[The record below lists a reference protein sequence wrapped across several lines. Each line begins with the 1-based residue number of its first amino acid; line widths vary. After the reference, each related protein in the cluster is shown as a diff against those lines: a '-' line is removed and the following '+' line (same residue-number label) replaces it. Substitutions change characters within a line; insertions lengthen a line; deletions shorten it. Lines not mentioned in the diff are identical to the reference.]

1 MAFGDLFLMIVISYC
16 SNRLCRTSNIFFFWL
31 FPLLIFLF
39 SCFIHP
45 KIYMNMKT
53 KNERRRF
60 HLFKKPLLFGLLMGI
75 VFFTAC
81 QKEEAD
87 DPEASLP
94 ETPQTVLIEKYFLGD
109 KVMVQK
115 EDDGTYSIAGSDA
128 RLFEEQLTDSPEAF
142 DPNPRP
148 DAGEAALAIGAGVRK
163 WTNNTV
169 VYRTSGLSSSVR
181 SELQKSMNEWTSK
194 TNVRFVERTNES
206 NYVTI
211 SSSGSNSNSGVATLG
226 MNGSRGFIRLGTRA
240 TAVVII
246 HELGH
251 TLGYIHEQN
260 RRDRDNHI
268 IINYENIQNG
278 ARDQFYKSNNAALL
292 TSQFD
297 INSTMMYGSYTFS
310 KNGRPTITDINGNLL
325 PRRQARI
332 SNLDIA
338 GTNAAYPGDGVGG
351 PGPDPDSCTGVEEWS
366 PFKRYTVGDRV
377 TYRGRL
383 YERDF
388 SRWIYIKRCS

>member
-1 MAFGDLFLMIVISYC
+1 MKTRNEKRRNYLFK
-16 SNRLCRTSNIFFFWL
+16 N
-31 FPLLIFLF
+31 PLL
-39 SCFIHP
+39 
-45 KIYMNMKT
+45 MAAMA
-53 KNERRRF
+53 
-60 HLFKKPLLFGLLMGI
+60 I
-75 VFFTAC
+75 VLSFTAC
-81 QKEEAD
+81 QKETVDE
-87 DPEASLP
+87 PEAKVP
-94 ETPQTVLIEKYFLGD
+94 DEPQLALIEKYFLGD
-109 KVMVQK
+109 RVMVQK
-115 EDDGTYSIAGSDA
+115 EDDGTYSIAGSDT
-128 RLFEEQLTDSPEAF
+128 RLFEEQLTDSPDAY
-142 DPNPRP
+142 DANPAP
-148 DAGEAALAIGAGVRK
+148 DVGEVQLGLGAGVRK
-163 WTNNTV
+163 WKNNTV
-169 VYRTSGLSSSVR
+169 VYRIRGLSSSVR
-181 SELQKSMNEWTSK
+181 SELTKSMTEWTSK

-260 RRDRDNHI
+260 RRDRDNFI

-278 ARDQFYKSNNAALL
+278 AVDQFYKSNNAALL

-310 KNGRPTITDINGNLL
+310 KNRRPTITDINGNIL

-332 SNLDIA
+332 SSLDIA
-338 GTNAAYPGDGVGG
+338 GTNAAYPGDGGG
-351 PGPDPDSCTGVEEWS
+351 PGPDPDSCAGVEEWS
-366 PFKRYTVGDRV
+366 AFVRYVVGDRV

-388 SRWIYIKRCS
+388 SRWIYIKRCN

>member
-1 MAFGDLFLMIVISYC
+1 MGAMAAI
-16 SNRLCRTSNIFFFWL
+16 
-31 FPLLIFLF
+31 
-39 SCFIHP
+39 
-45 KIYMNMKT
+45 
-53 KNERRRF
+53 
-60 HLFKKPLLFGLLMGI
+60 LLF
-75 VFFTAC
+75 ASC
-81 QKEEAD
+81 QKETVD
-87 DPEASLP
+87 DPEAAVP
-94 ETPQTVLIEKYFLGD
+94 EAPQIALIEKYFLGD

-115 EDDGTYSIAGSDA
+115 EEDGTYSISGSDM
-128 RLFEEQLTDSPEAF
+128 RLFEEQLTDAPNGFEA
-142 DPNPRP
+142 NPIP
-148 DAGEAALAIGAGVRK
+148 GAEEVQLGLGAGVRK

-169 VYRTSGLSSSVR
+169 YYVINGLNSSVR
-181 SELQKSMNEWTSK
+181 SELTKSMNEWTSK
-194 TNVRFVERTNES
+194 TNVRFVQRTNQS

-260 RRDRDNHI
+260 RRDRDNFI

-278 ARDQFYKSNNAALL
+278 AADQFYKSNNAALL

-332 SNLDIA
+332 SSLDIA
-338 GTNAAYPGDGVGG
+338 GTNAAYPGDGGGG
-351 PGPDPDSCTGVEEWS
+351 PGPDPNSCAGVEEWS
-366 PFKRYTVGDRV
+366 PFKRYSVGDRV

-388 SRWIYIKRCS
+388 SRWIYIKRCN